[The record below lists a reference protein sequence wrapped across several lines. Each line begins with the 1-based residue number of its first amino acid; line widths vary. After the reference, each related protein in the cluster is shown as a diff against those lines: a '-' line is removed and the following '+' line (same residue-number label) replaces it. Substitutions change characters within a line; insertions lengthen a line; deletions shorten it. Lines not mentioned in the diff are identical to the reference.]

1 MSDLAWPALTSNFN
15 IIKNVI
21 VHMKNQ
27 MTADAGSLPRSK
39 QQLIH
44 RVFEEWR
51 KIPEFFIKQLYASIS
66 KRLSTVVTARS
77 YSTKYLFDLKV
88 TSVFNF
94 ELWKS
99 KKLYLRYGFIEL
111 VFMFVCPLAD
121 KTRAN
126 QATTK
131 LIGVIHHLL
140 ASEVLQYFCPPTFD
154 FAKHVSASSSIISC

>member
-1 MSDLAWPALTSNFN
+1 
-15 IIKNVI
+15 
-21 VHMKNQ
+21 
-27 MTADAGSLPRSK
+27 MTADAGSPPRSK
-39 QQLIH
+39 QQLID

-51 KIPEFFIKQLYASIS
+51 KIPECFIKQLYASIS
-66 KRLSTVVTARS
+66 KRLSTVDTARR

-99 KKLYLRYGFIEL
+99 KKLYLSYGFIEL
-111 VFMFVCPLAD
+111 VFLFACPLAD

-131 LIGVIHHLL
+131 LIGVIRHLL
-140 ASEVLQYFCPPTFD
+140 ASEVLQYFCPPSVHMKRLFWHILLHQL
-154 FAKHVSASSSIISC
+154 AEICGKQRLLASTWASKF

>member
-1 MSDLAWPALTSNFN
+1 
-15 IIKNVI
+15 
-21 VHMKNQ
+21 
-27 MTADAGSLPRSK
+27 MTADAGSPPRSK

-94 ELWKS
+94 ELWNS
-99 KKLYLRYGFIEL
+99 KKLYLRYSFIEL
-111 VFMFVCPLAD
+111 VFLFVCPLAD

-131 LIGVIHHLL
+131 LIGVIRHLL
-140 ASEVLQYFCPPTFD
+140 ASEVLQYFCPPSVFYIALALPKVYTVCRSFM
-154 FAKHVSASSSIISC
+154 AKISPLCTCLTLQTGH